1 MDIAVFSKK
10 VYNIIIAIYYLEFD
24 FFITFSLDKD
34 YTVYEFIKGFWFLP
48 RGGITGVLT
57 QPWDGPLWFLRDL
70 MVIFLLTPV
79 IIFILRK
86 MGFLFICTVYFI
98 YATKTI
104 SWYIFPGFSITCLLM
119 FSLGIYLQ

>member
-1 MDIAVFSKK
+1 MLLFNQKAWISQSSRKK
-10 VYNIIIAIYYLEFD
+10 STTLLLPYIIWNLI

-48 RGGITGVLT
+48 RRGITGVLT

-79 IIFILRK
+79 IIFILVSSQK
-86 MGFLFICTVYFI
+86 L
-98 YATKTI
+98 AHN
-104 SWYIFPGFSITCLLM
+104 
-119 FSLGIYLQ
+119 

>member
-86 MGFLFICTVYFI
+86 WVSCLFVL
-98 YATKTI
+98 
-104 SWYIFPGFSITCLLM
+104 SILYM
-119 FSLGIYLQ
+119 QPKQSLGIFSQVLV